1 MAAVAE
7 RCGEDT
13 FVAECDVS
21 DNEQVTAAIDAAA
34 EALGGLDAVVANA
47 GIAAGG
53 PLRSQELCARGS
65 G

>member
-1 MAAVAE
+1 MAAVAK

-13 FVAECDVS
+13 YVGECDVS
-21 DNEQVTAAIDAAA
+21 DNEAVTRGVDAAA
-34 EALGGLDAVVANA
+34 EALGGLDVVVANA

-53 PLRSQELCARGS
+53 PLSCRRSAPGS